1 VQISRILK
9 YPHPVLRH
17 NSKPLTKVDRELKQ
31 MIAQMLDMMQI
42 LHRQNMETLDKI
54 IALKTMQQNEV
65 KNETPIS
72 TPTD

>member
-1 VQISRILK
+1 MEQTTDAIK
-9 YPHPVLRH
+9 
-17 NSKPLTKVDRELKQ
+17 
-31 MIAQMLDMMQI
+31 QMLDMMQI